1 MNETASPKAVRPED
15 RAPVAAEARVSGWYI
30 ALLMTANFGVSMAL
44 IVPMSFSLA
53 LRVDQLAPGREE
65 VLGYILGVG
74 SVLSLVT
81 GPLLGTLS
89 DRTRS
94 RFGRRTPY
102 LVVGGLVGMAG
113 LLVMAYAPNIP
124 VLGLGW
130 ALTTLGWGT
139 AMASL
144 GSVQADRIPQG
155 QRGKVSGLAGFTTQI
170 APVAGVLMVGAVSGS
185 ALLVFLLPGLA
196 GAALLAPFPVLAREA
211 DSRRRTFSDRLT
223 AGRLL
228 GTYVFDPRRHRD
240 FAWNWLGGFAFFFG
254 LSMNTTFVTF
264 LYAQRLEIELRDV
277 AGIVA
282 ITGGIS
288 VVTSTVGSLGG
299 GFLSDRLGRRRPFVA
314 AGAALF
320 ATGSTVL
327 AFAEQLWSLLAGST
341 LMSLGISVFV
351 AVNQATVLDILPERD
366 TEAGRFMAIKAF
378 SQKVPSALAPMAA
391 PLLIGI
397 GSTAGTKNYA
407 PLYLVSALSGLLGGL
422 IIFFRVRGAP

>member
-1 MNETASPKAVRPED
+1 MASPKVVRPD
-15 RAPVAAEARVSGWYI
+15 GRAPGAGQAEVSAGHI
-30 ALLMTANFGVSMAL
+30 ALLVTANFGVSMAL
-44 IVPMSFSLA
+44 IVPMAFSLA

-102 LVVGGLVGMAG
+102 LVLGGLVGTAG
-113 LLVMAYAPNIP
+113 LPVMAYAPNVP

-139 AMASL
+139 AMAAL

-155 QRGKVSGLAGFTTQI
+155 RRGTVSGLVGFTTQI

-185 ALLVFLLPGLA
+185 TLLVFLLPGLV
-196 GAALLAPFPVLAREA
+196 GAALLAPFPALAREA
-211 DSRRRTFSDRLT
+211 DSRGLTFSDRLT

-228 GTYVFDPRRHRD
+228 GTYVFDPRRHPD
-240 FAWNWLGGFAFFFG
+240 FAWNWLGRFAFFFG
-254 LSMNTTFVTF
+254 QSMNTTFVTF
-264 LYAQRLEIELRDV
+264 LYAQRLETGLRDV
-277 AGIVA
+277 AGIIA

-288 VVTSTVGSLGG
+288 VVTTTVGSLGG
-299 GFLSDRLGRRRPFVA
+299 GFLSDRLGRRRAFVA
-314 AGAALF
+314 AGAAVF
-320 ATGSTVL
+320 AAGSTVL
-327 AFAEQLWSLLAGST
+327 AFADHLWSLLAGST
-341 LMSLGISVFV
+341 LMTLGISVFA
-351 AVNQATVLDILPERD
+351 AVNQATVLDVLPERD
-366 TEAGRFMAIKAF
+366 TEAGRFMAITAF
-378 SQKVPSALAPMAA
+378 SQKIPSALAPLAA

-397 GSTAGTKNYA
+397 GAAAGAKNYT